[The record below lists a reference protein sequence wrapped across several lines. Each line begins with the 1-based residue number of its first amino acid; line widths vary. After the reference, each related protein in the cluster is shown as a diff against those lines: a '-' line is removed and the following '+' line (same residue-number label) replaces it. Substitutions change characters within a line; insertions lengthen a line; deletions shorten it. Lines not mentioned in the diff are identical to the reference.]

1 MGNQVVGRV
10 FAVGVAVAGLGWL
23 LALAWPFD
31 WRGSSFWSLEWL
43 LAGLAVVALVT
54 VVVAMSSARIL
65 RAVLLMWVT
74 CVVALAVL
82 LVASELTGG
91 AVSEVLLT
99 LAVSLLW
106 GSIAFAI
113 WALTAAALTQMMLL
127 PGRLREHSA
136 ARVR

>member
-1 MGNQVVGRV
+1 MGNHAVGRV

-31 WRGSSFWSLEWL
+31 WRATASWSLEWL

-54 VVVAMSSARIL
+54 VVVAVSSARML

-74 CVVALAVL
+74 CVVALAAL
-82 LVASELTGG
+82 LAVPHLITGAASEMP
-91 AVSEVLLT
+91 LT